1 MKFFIYKIHIIWG
14 FGEQERQML
23 QLFETTLEI
32 NGVLRTELGGRSD
45 KELVMQN

>member
-1 MKFFIYKIHIIWG
+1 MG
-14 FGEQERQML
+14 VVEQERQML
-23 QLFETTLEI
+23 QLFETILQI